1 MVSELFLDDLDSLPV
16 LVIKVL
22 EGIDDVKI
30 LKGYERLLEDS
41 KVKHLYLLQ
50 SVNHDLVGQGFKHE
64 KDVYVVIHGVLRD
77 YCEFV

>member
-1 MVSELFLDDLDSLPV
+1 MVSELFLDDLDSFPI

-41 KVKHLYLLQ
+41 KVKHLYLL
-50 SVNHDLVGQGFKHE
+50 
-64 KDVYVVIHGVLRD
+64 
-77 YCEFV
+77 